1 MWLEYRVRGTV
12 VQNKT
17 GERDRGQAMHG
28 VIERLC
34 GGFCR
39 SWEGYSSLSY
49 KQQETT
55 GRVRAG
61 R

>member
-1 MWLEYRVRGTV
+1 MRGRV

-34 GGFCR
+34 VGFCR